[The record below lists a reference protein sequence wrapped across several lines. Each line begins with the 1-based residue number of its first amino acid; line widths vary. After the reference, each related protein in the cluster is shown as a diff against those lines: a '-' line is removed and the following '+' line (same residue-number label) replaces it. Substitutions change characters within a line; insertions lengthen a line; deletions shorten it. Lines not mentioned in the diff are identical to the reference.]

1 MERTSMIVNRTKC
14 YDWKALSIYT
24 PMDFR
29 KDPPIDYENNLNIQD
44 SIYGPAYKNSTHLF
58 PIRLWI
64 SL

>member
-1 MERTSMIVNRTKC
+1 
-14 YDWKALSIYT
+14 
-24 PMDFR
+24 MDFR

-64 SL
+64 SLLFIYIYICFTYYITNLNRQFDS